1 MDDLRGLGN
10 LLREDDDRSDGS
22 NASENGQEKP
32 YFGPNEDST
41 HGADDRYYDSDNG
54 GNLYSSGSEPEEEE
68 GEDEDDV
75 DGKAGDGRA
84 SGDATGVVKNINKKK
99 KKKDT
104 TATTPAPPPPAPTSG
119 LRFMLAKDAT
129 NAEVNAAFVEKSK
142 TGGTTASASE
152 IAQTSDLYTFM
163 AMINKRSHL
172 TLVHSVAP
180 FNSLRVPDK
189 SELGWYG
196 FVGENSST
204 ATALDITPSWIN
216 TKAKKKM
223 PSDQNA
229 LANADPAVLWKGYEN
244 LDTAALT
251 EVSMLHMPLLF
262 PAFAEYLASNDKT
275 PLQAREWLTDY
286 IAKHSLTAGDY
297 KHYIDFLEMAACEK
311 NGKSVMSLAMAPRL
325 ALQDPTKTWIKTRL
339 EGTLGAP
346 PSPPRA
352 GAKSTKPKA
361 KEGTSK
367 DVQTLVT
374 NVTAFVQ
381 SVEKLATAQKSSSTK
396 AKITQWSRR
405 KWFQAASV
413 GGVFAPTQ
421 LPAVWAALLRASTHD
436 EAHEIWTE
444 KVKAAMDDLGILHC
458 QPPVILKMESQSLLA
473 LNLVPEEPISFDNKG
488 TGALTWMGC
497 LPRSQKAIEDAR
509 DHEATMEK
517 MSEQAITYETRLA
530 LQRRE
535 KNKDGKVP
543 TIDGRVFMNTL
554 VIYTVKHSQA
564 WGKKNNH
571 AKACW
576 ALHKAISTAAPG
588 VQDKLLG
595 PRQLLILQWLI
606 MRDHHQ
612 YYQSKKSEEAL
623 RRGELPKSQLW
634 TTVDQVNSEHI
645 PMPLSFPTEWASL
658 VSARQAPRDLPGP
671 PSHPTLGELGDLMMP
686 DAPPPVF
693 GPPAPP
699 VADPLRTGKWHDDV
713 HPSLKELSKKVKD
726 HVGEAGSIPFLKARK
741 ACKMSWQDFPQCNVT
756 DDNGRKN
763 LCLKFLLGRCDSQT
777 CNLVHVR
784 AKHLPTEIAEQLQV
798 PMTKIV
804 DKIVSTPRKGKG
816 KRKRP
821 PTESESTV
829 TFSE

>member
-10 LLREDDDRSDGS
+10 LLADDRSDGS
-22 NASENGQEKP
+22 NESENGQGKI
-32 YFGPNEDST
+32 YFGSDADST
-41 HGADDRYYDSDNG
+41 HGADDRYYDSGDNG
-54 GNLYSSGSEPEEEE
+54 NRYSSGSEPEEED
-68 GEDEDDV
+68 GEDEDDG

-84 SGDATGVVKNINKKK
+84 SGDATGVVKNIKKKK

-104 TATTPAPPPPAPTSG
+104 TVTTPAPPPPAPTSG
-119 LRFMLAKDAT
+119 LRSMLANDAT

-163 AMINKRSHL
+163 AMVNKRSHL
-172 TLVHSVAP
+172 TLVHSVAQ
-180 FNSLRVPDK
+180 FNSLRVSDR

-196 FVGENSST
+196 FVGEDSST

-244 LDTAALT
+244 LDAAALT

-297 KHYIDFLEMAACEK
+297 QHYIDFLEMAACEK
-311 NGKSVMSLAMAPRL
+311 GGKSVMSLAMAPRL

-352 GAKSTKPKA
+352 GAKSKKPKA

-405 KWFQAASV
+405 RWIQAASL

-421 LPAVWAALLRASTHD
+421 LPAIWAALLRASTHD

-444 KVKAAMDDLGILHC
+444 KVKAGMDDLGILHC

-473 LNLVPEEPISFDNKG
+473 MNLAPEEPISFDNKG

-497 LPRSQKAIEDAR
+497 LPKSQKATEEAR

-554 VIYTVKHSQA
+554 VLYAVKHLQA
-564 WGKKNNH
+564 WGKKNKH

-623 RRGELPKSQLW
+623 RRGELPRSQLW
-634 TTVDQVNSEHI
+634 TTVDQVNNEHI

-686 DAPPPVF
+686 DGPPPVF

-713 HPSLKELSKKVKD
+713 HPTLKELSKRAKD
-726 HVGEAGSIPFLKARK
+726 HLGEQGRIPFSNARK
-741 ACKMSWQDFPQCNVT
+741 ACQMSWQDFPQCNVT

-798 PMTKIV
+798 PMKKIV

-821 PTESESTV
+821 PTESEPTV